1 MKYSYYFEKT
11 QSVLLILL
19 PFALITGPF
28 IPDLFVTIISTIFIV
43 KCFSE
48 RKIEYFNNIYF
59 KYFLFFYLFCLT
71 SSIMSEYKLIS
82 SIKSLFYLR
91 FGLFSLA
98 VWCLLKN
105 NRKLIDYIF
114 LSLLFCFFILIFD
127 GLFQF
132 LFDKNII
139 GLEKH
144 PTRLSSFFGEE
155 LIYGSYLSRF
165 LPILIGLF
173 FFSNYSQ
180 NKINTYIAIIFIIFS
195 ITLIYLSGER
205 TAFFLVI
212 MSIIYLVV
220 MINKYSKYF
229 LIASILSFFVLVTIT
244 INNPIVKERMIN
256 LTKNQIGL
264 NNIYV
269 FSRDIYKG
277 HFLIAKDLF
286 QENIILGVGP
296 KNYVQHCNNNKKY
309 QTLPYVCSTHPHNTY
324 IQLLAE
330 TGLIGFFIIFFLF
343 LTLTFYS
350 IKYIYLKL
358 WKKKEL
364 FNFPEICLLSSMLI
378 TVWPLIT
385 SGSFFNNYL
394 NIIYFFPVGI
404 FIWSRET

>member
-1 MKYSYYFEKT
+1 MKYPIYLEKI
-11 QSVLLILL
+11 QSVLLVLIPL
-19 PFALITGPF
+19 ALITGPF
-28 IPDLFVTIISTIFIV
+28 LPDLFVTIVSIIFII
-43 KCFSE
+43 KCLSE
-48 RKIEYFNNIYF
+48 KNIQYFNNIYF
-59 KYFLFFYLFCLT
+59 KYFLFFYFMCLT
-71 SSIMSEYKLIS
+71 SSILSEYKLIS

-98 VWCLLKN
+98 VWYLLKN
-105 NRKLIDYIF
+105 NRKLINYIF

-132 LFDKNII
+132 LFKTNII

-180 NKINTYIAIIFIIFS
+180 KKINIYISIIFIIFS

-205 TAFFLVI
+205 TAFFLTV

-229 LIASILSFFVLVTIT
+229 LIASILSSFVLAIIT
-244 INNPIVKERMIN
+244 ANNSIVKERMIN

-264 NNIYV
+264 SNTYV
-269 FSRDIYKG
+269 FSSDIYKG

-296 KNYVQHCNNNKKY
+296 KNYVKHCNNNKKY

-330 TGLIGFFIIFFLF
+330 TGLIGFFTILFLF
-343 LTLTFYS
+343 LTLTFHS
-350 IKYIYLKL
+350 MKYIYLKL
-358 WKKKEL
+358 WRKEEL
-364 FNFPEICLLSSMLI
+364 FNFSEICLLSSMLI
-378 TVWPLIT
+378 TVWPIVT

-404 FIWSRET
+404 FIWSREN

>member
-1 MKYSYYFEKT
+1 MKYPIYLEKI
-11 QSVLLILL
+11 QSVLLVLIPL
-19 PFALITGPF
+19 ALITGPF
-28 IPDLFVTIISTIFIV
+28 LPDLFVTIVSIIFII
-43 KCFSE
+43 KCLSE
-48 RKIEYFNNIYF
+48 KNIQYCNNIYF
-59 KYFLFFYLFCLT
+59 KYFLFFYFMCLT
-71 SSIMSEYKLIS
+71 SSILSEYKLIS

-98 VWCLLKN
+98 VWYLLKN
-105 NRKLIDYIF
+105 NRKLINYIF

-132 LFDKNII
+132 LFKTNII

-180 NKINTYIAIIFIIFS
+180 KKINIYIFIIFIIFS

-205 TAFFLVI
+205 TAFFLTV

-229 LIASILSFFVLVTIT
+229 LIASILSFFVLAIIT
-244 INNPIVKERMIN
+244 ANNSIVKERMIN

-264 NNIYV
+264 SNTYV
-269 FSRDIYKG
+269 FSSDIYKG

-296 KNYVQHCNNNKKY
+296 KNYVKHCNNNKKY

-330 TGLIGFFIIFFLF
+330 TGLIGFFTILFLF
-343 LTLTFYS
+343 LTLTFHS
-350 IKYIYLKL
+350 MKYIYLKL
-358 WKKKEL
+358 WRKEEL
-364 FNFPEICLLSSMLI
+364 FNFSEICLLSSMLI
-378 TVWPLIT
+378 TVWPIVT

-404 FIWSRET
+404 FIWSREN

>member
-1 MKYSYYFEKT
+1 MKYPIYLEKI
-11 QSVLLILL
+11 QSVLLVLI

-28 IPDLFVTIISTIFIV
+28 LPDLFVTIISIIFII
-43 KCFSE
+43 KCLSE
-48 RKIEYFNNIYF
+48 KNIQYFNNIYF
-59 KYFLFFYLFCLT
+59 KYFLFFYFMCLT
-71 SSIMSEYKLIS
+71 SSILSEYKLIS

-98 VWCLLKN
+98 VWYLLKN
-105 NRKLIDYIF
+105 NRKLINYIF

-132 LFDKNII
+132 LFKTNII

-180 NKINTYIAIIFIIFS
+180 KKINIYISIIFIIFS

-205 TAFFLVI
+205 TAFFLTV

-220 MINKYSKYF
+220 MINKYSRYF
-229 LIASILSFFVLVTIT
+229 LIASILSFFVLATIT
-244 INNPIVKERMIN
+244 ANNPIVKERMIN

-264 NNIYV
+264 SNIYV
-269 FSRDIYKG
+269 FSSDIYIG

-296 KNYVQHCNNNKKY
+296 KNYVKHCNNNKKY

-330 TGLIGFFIIFFLF
+330 TGLIGFLTILFLF
-343 LTLTFYS
+343 LTLTFQS

-358 WKKKEL
+358 WRKEEL
-364 FNFPEICLLSSMLI
+364 FNFSEICLLSSMLI
-378 TVWPLIT
+378 TVWPIVT

-404 FIWSRET
+404 FIWSREN

>member
-1 MKYSYYFEKT
+1 MKYPIYLDKI
-11 QSVLLILL
+11 QSVLLVLI

-28 IPDLFVTIISTIFIV
+28 LPDLFVTIISIIFII
-43 KCFSE
+43 KCLSE
-48 RKIEYFNNIYF
+48 KNIQYFNNIYF
-59 KYFLFFYLFCLT
+59 KYFLFFYFMCLT
-71 SSIMSEYKLIS
+71 SSILSEYKLIS

-98 VWCLLKN
+98 VWYLLKN
-105 NRKLIDYIF
+105 NRKLINYIF

-132 LFDKNII
+132 LFKTNII

-180 NKINTYIAIIFIIFS
+180 KKINIYISIIFIIFS

-205 TAFFLVI
+205 TAFFLTV

-220 MINKYSKYF
+220 MINKYSRYF
-229 LIASILSFFVLVTIT
+229 LIASILSFFVLATIT
-244 INNPIVKERMIN
+244 ANNPIVKERMIN

-264 NNIYV
+264 SNIYV
-269 FSRDIYKG
+269 FSSDIYIG

-296 KNYVQHCNNNKKY
+296 KNYVKHCNNNKKY

-330 TGLIGFFIIFFLF
+330 TGLIGFLTILFLF
-343 LTLTFYS
+343 LTLTFQS

-358 WKKKEL
+358 WRKEEL
-364 FNFPEICLLSSMLI
+364 FNFSEICLLSSMLI
-378 TVWPLIT
+378 TVWPIVT

-404 FIWSRET
+404 FIWSREN